1 MTTHRATRLAAVC
14 ALALLGCD
22 AGSTRTAYVGAEI
35 FDGTGAPLL
44 LDGIILVDGARIE
57 AIGAAGSVEV
67 PRGATIVRLDGKWV
81 IPGLIDGHAH
91 VERWTLRP
99 FLAYGVTSV
108 RDVGGTIDSVFGLRD
123 ETVLGSTLGPRMFV
137 AGAMIDGAPATWT
150 NAIEVTTT
158 SAARQAIDRLTLREA
173 ALAKLY
179 TRIDRPLMEAILD
192 EARAL
197 NLPVAAHL
205 GLVDAVT
212 AAELGLGAIEHLT
225 GIIEASVRDAGR
237 YVAAH
242 ELDFF
247 SGWNLTARS
256 WHTVDS
262 ASLQRTIDRLVEARV
277 TLVPTLGLHETWAH
291 LADSVYVDGLDL
303 SAVPPGVRQAWDVPD
318 LILRAGITTA
328 DFRAFQRSRPYQD
341 RFVRMFHRS
350 GGTIVAGTD
359 TPNQL
364 LAPGASLHAELEHLV
379 RAGLLPR
386 EALLA
391 ATSTAARLLQ
401 ADSVGMLRQG
411 ALADFVVLDAN
422 PLEDIRNTR
431 MIHRVVFRG
440 TAYDPATLRGQP

>member
-1 MTTHRATRLAAVC
+1 
-14 ALALLGCD
+14 
-22 AGSTRTAYVGAEI
+22 
-35 FDGTGAPLL
+35 LL
-44 LDGIILVDGARIE
+44 LDGVILVDGAHIE
-57 AIGAAGSVEV
+57 AIGPAGSVDV
-67 PRGATIVRLDGKWV
+67 PGGATVIPLDGKWIV
-81 IPGLIDGHAH
+81 PGLIDAHTH

-108 RDVGGTIDSVFGLRD
+108 RDVGGTIDSVFALRE

-158 SAARQAIDRLTLREA
+158 AAARQAIDRLTLREA

-179 TRIDRPLMEAILD
+179 TRIDRSLMEAILD

-197 NLPVAAHL
+197 SLPVTAHL

-225 GIIEASVRDAGR
+225 GIIEASVRNGAR
-237 YVAAH
+237 YFAAH

-247 SGWNLTARS
+247 TGWNLTARS

-262 ASLQRTIDRLVEARV
+262 TSLQRTVDRLVEARV
-277 TLVPTLGLHETWAH
+277 VLVPTLALHESWAH
-291 LADSVYVDGLDL
+291 LRDSAYVDGLDL
-303 SAVPPGVRQAWDVPD
+303 SIVPQAVLQAWDVPD
-318 LILRAGITTA
+318 LIHRAGLTEE
-328 DFRAFQRSRPYQD
+328 DFRAFRRSRPYQD
-341 RFVRMFHRS
+341 RFVRMYYRS
-350 GGTIVAGTD
+350 GGTVIAGTD
-359 TPNQL
+359 APNQL

-386 EALLA
+386 DALLA
-391 ATSTAARLLQ
+391 ATGTAARLLG
-401 ADSVGMLRQG
+401 ADSVGTLKPG

-422 PLEDIRNTR
+422 PLADIRNTQA
-431 MIHRVVFRG
+431 IHRVVFRG

>member
-1 MTTHRATRLAAVC
+1 MTIPRATRLAV
-14 ALALLGCD
+14 ALAFGCVSCET
-22 AGSTRTAYVGAEI
+22 GPTTTAYVGAEI

-44 LDGIILVDGARIE
+44 LDGVILVDGARIA
-57 AIGAAGSVEV
+57 AIG
-67 PRGATIVRLDGKWV
+67 PRGAVDVPKDATIVPLNGKWI
-81 IPGLIDGHAH
+81 IPGLIDGHTH

-108 RDVGGTIDSVFGLRD
+108 RDVGGTIDSVFALRE

-158 SAARQAIDRLTLREA
+158 SAARQAIDQLTLREA

-197 NLPVAAHL
+197 RLPVSAHL

-212 AAELGLGAIEHLT
+212 AAGLGLGAIEHLT
-225 GIIEASVRDAGR
+225 GIIEASTRDAAR
-237 YVAAH
+237 YLTAH

-247 SGWNLTARS
+247 SGWNLAARS

-262 ASLQRTIDRLVEARV
+262 ASLQRTIDRIVEARV
-277 TLVPTLGLHETWAH
+277 TLIPTLALHETWAH
-291 LADSVYVDGLDL
+291 LADSVYIDALDL
-303 SAVPPGVRQAWDVPD
+303 SAVPRAVQQAWDVPD
-318 LILRAGITTA
+318 LILRAGITDA
-328 DFRAFQRSRPYQD
+328 DFRAFRRSRPYQD

-359 TPNQL
+359 APNQL

-386 EALLA
+386 DALLA
-391 ATSTAARLLQ
+391 ATGTAARLLR
-401 ADSVGMLRQG
+401 ADSVGVLRPG

-422 PLEDIRNTR
+422 PLEDIRNSR
-431 MIHRVVFRG
+431 AIHHVVFRG
-440 TAYDPATLRGQP
+440 TAYDPAALRRQP